1 MPTLVIHHS
10 DQTRGIVLTGR
21 LLIGRVPPVGLVVP
35 DAEVSRIHAW
45 IDRVGDRYYV
55 ADADSR
61 SGTIVEEYPIAGRH
75 TLRDGDEI
83 KVGAATIVY
92 RDEDELPGD
101 VTRLKVPAT
110 NGVAEPAAGG
120 ILFACGCGAP
130 LWAPLDWV
138 GRRGK
143 CAHCGQRTPVPA
155 LDPTVAPPRTVAAKP
170 FAARPASNRPASP
183 TAVAAKPAPTRL
195 CSICQWAIEAAD
207 SQASCP
213 SCHLTFHS
221 ECWEENKGCS
231 AYGCASVAAL
241 EDPAMEP
248 QAVAAEAAVEEHH
261 ERFPVEFAMLGGSV
275 ICSLIGL
282 LAFGVPSALLAVC
295 TSAYWVA
302 QRRRGES
309 LKNGIVAAAMA
320 MCITGICAGLWFSA
334 IRWLHRPLAAP
345 WQHVS

>member
-1 MPTLVIHHS
+1 M
-10 DQTRGIVLTGR
+10 
-21 LLIGRVPPVGLVVP
+21 P

-83 KVGAATIVY
+83 KVGPATIVY
-92 RDEDELPGD
+92 RDEDELPEGL
-101 VTRLKVPAT
+101 TRLTVPAA

-143 CAHCGQRTPVPA
+143 CAHCGERTPVPA
-155 LDPTVAPPRTVAAKP
+155 LDPSVMPSGTPARPKAPVAAK
-170 FAARPASNRPASP
+170 AAA
-183 TAVAAKPAPTRL
+183 TRL
-195 CSICQWAIEAAD
+195 CSICQWAIEPSDA
-207 SQASCP
+207 QTSCP

-241 EDPAMEP
+241 EEPATETE
-248 QAVAAEAAVEEHH
+248 AVPAEVEHDEHH

-282 LAFGVPSALLAVC
+282 LAFGVPSALLAIC

-334 IRWLHRPLAAP
+334 FRWLHRPLAAP